1 LPRPQ
6 PVVLETRGLT
16 KRFGELVAIQRVD
29 FELLQGEIH
38 CVLGENGAG
47 KSTLMNT
54 IYGLHVPDE
63 GEILVR
69 GQPVTISSPH
79 DALAL
84 RIGMVHQHFMLVP
97 PLTVLENVV
106 LGIVGLSQR
115 PRTGEHA
122 ERARRLAAE
131 YAFEIDI
138 DRPVGSLSLGQR
150 QQVEILKALYRQSE
164 ILILD
169 EPTSILS
176 PIEVDRLFAVLR
188 RLAAEGIAVTV
199 ITHKLHEVLAVG
211 DRITVLRRG
220 AVVGRTTPG
229 ATSAAELTSWLF
241 GATTAAPAPR
251 SALVGVSRG
260 SDLEVQ
266 ELTVHRHDGR
276 VAVDRFSLH
285 VRAAEVVGLAG
296 ISGNGQLELAE
307 ALAGVRPA
315 VSGMVLLGGE
325 PLDGLDPR
333 RRRARGL
340 VYVPEERD
348 AALALELSML
358 ENLILTEYREP
369 TYSWLGILNWRRL
382 RGLALTLAGRFRLPL
397 ERLGKPVKRLSGG
410 NQQRVILARSL
421 ATRPSALVAAQVTQG
436 LDLATTE
443 YVHELVRKLRKER
456 VAVLYISSDI
466 DELLSLADR
475 IAVVFA
481 GALAGVVDR
490 AEFSRHRIGHL
501 MTSGRGQS

>member
-1 LPRPQ
+1 
-6 PVVLETRGLT
+6 VLETRGLT
-16 KRFGELVAIQRVD
+16 KRFGELVAIHRVD
-29 FELLQGEIH
+29 FDLLQGEIH

-69 GQPVTISSPH
+69 GQPVKISSPH

-106 LGIVGLSQR
+106 LGTVGLSQR

-150 QQVEILKALYRQSE
+150 QQVEILKALYRRSE

-188 RLAAEGIAVTV
+188 RLAAAGIAVTV

-229 ATSAAELTSWLF
+229 ATNAAELTSWLF
-241 GATTAAPAPR
+241 GATTAAPAPGS
-251 SALVGVSRG
+251 SALVGVSSG

-266 ELTVHRHDGR
+266 ELTVHGHDGR

-285 VRAAEVVGLAG
+285 VRGGEVVGLAG

-315 VSGMVLLGGE
+315 ASGTVLLGGE

-358 ENLILTEYREP
+358 ENLVLSEYREP
-369 TYSWLGILNWRRL
+369 THSRLGILNWRRL

-443 YVHELVRKLRKER
+443 YVHELVRKLREER

-466 DELLSLADR
+466 DELVSLADR

-481 GALAGVVDR
+481 GALAGVFDR

-501 MTSGRGQS
+501 MTSGRAQS